1 MRYRSRRAG
10 GQGGSAVLATVLLAL
25 AAAPGLAGA
34 QGLAQRAQVRNGQ
47 VRLSY
52 ATRPEVCGNGR
63 NVNIVRSTDDW
74 VSDCEHGPA
83 RLVLEWRGAILVSVR
98 TYVGGHWRDA
108 GTDVTDLGEVPP
120 AAAAD
125 YLLDLAQQVPGG
137 VGEDLVFPA
146 TLADGVEVWPRLVTM
161 ARDQA
166 LPRDTRKAAIFWLG
180 QAAGDRAVQAL
191 GDLVDQSGAD
201 VDVQEQAVFALS
213 QLRDGAGVEPLLE
226 IARRHANPRIRKSA
240 MFWLAQSD
248 DPRAVALFEDL
259 LRSR

>member
-1 MRYRSRRAG
+1 MRNRGNRAA
-10 GQGGSAVLATVLLAL
+10 GQRGRAALGAVLLAL
-25 AAAPGLAGA
+25 ATATGA
-34 QGLAQRAQVRNGQ
+34 VEAQSLAQRAQVRNGK

-83 RLVLEWRGAILVSVR
+83 RLVLEWRGAILVGVR

-125 YLLDLAQQVPGG
+125 YLLNLARNVPGG

-146 TLADGVEVWPRLVTM
+146 TLADGVEVWPRLVAM
-161 ARDQA
+161 GRDQS

-180 QAAGDRAVQAL
+180 QTAGDRAVQAL
-191 GDLVDQSGAD
+191 GDLVDQGGAD

-213 QLRDGAGVEPLLE
+213 QVRDGGGVEPLLE

-240 MFWLAQSD
+240 MFWLAQSE
-248 DPRAVALFEDL
+248 DPRAVALFEEL